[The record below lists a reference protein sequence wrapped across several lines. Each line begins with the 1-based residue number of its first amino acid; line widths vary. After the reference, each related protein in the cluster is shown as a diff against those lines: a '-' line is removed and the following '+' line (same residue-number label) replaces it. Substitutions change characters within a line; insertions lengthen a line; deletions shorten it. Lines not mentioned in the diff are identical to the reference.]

1 MRLLCENTI
10 PISYI
15 LRKDKRITM
24 LEDMNLL
31 QRIEAKKKSFS
42 KGQKRLAAYIMEDYG
57 RASMLT
63 AQKLGESAGVSES
76 TVVRFAYQLEYDG
89 YPELQKAIRV
99 LVKTRATSIDRL
111 HMMANLSETE
121 NLLHHILHKDAE
133 RIRTSLELLDQK
145 EFNRAVDLLDDAG
158 TIYILGTKSSS
169 FLAGLFGYYLNIF
182 MDHVKVIESN
192 NVLDT
197 MEQLDKMKEGDV
209 FVGIS
214 FPRYSKR
221 TLQALDFARKNHV
234 KTIAISD
241 HPKAP
246 LMTLA
251 DCKLAVKSDVLGI
264 VDALVAAQS
273 LINSLIIALSV
284 KRKDDVERRLNKLEK
299 LWNEYN
305 VYEDND
311 EM

>member
-1 MRLLCENTI
+1 
-10 PISYI
+10 
-15 LRKDKRITM
+15 M

-31 QRIEAKKKSFS
+31 QRIEAKKKNFS

-57 RASMLT
+57 RASVQT

-89 YPELQKAIRV
+89 YPELQKALRV
-99 LVKTRATSIDRL
+99 LVKTRATSVDRL
-111 HMMANLSETE
+111 KLVAKLSEKE
-121 NLLHHILHKDAE
+121 DLLNYVLHKDAE
-133 RIRTSLELLDQK
+133 RIRTSQELLDK
-145 EFNRAVDLLDDAG
+145 EEFRKAVDLMDGADH
-158 TIYILGTKSSS
+158 IYILGTKSSS
-169 FLAGLFGYYLNIF
+169 YIAGLFGYYLNIF
-182 MDHVKVIESN
+182 MDRVTVIESN

-197 MEQLDKMKEGDV
+197 MEQLNKIKEGDV

-221 TLQALDFARKNHV
+221 TLQAFDYARRNRV
-234 KTIAISD
+234 STIAISD

-246 LMTLA
+246 IMLSA
-251 DCKLAVKSDVLGI
+251 DCRLSVKSDVLGI
-264 VDALVAAQS
+264 VDSLVAAQS
-273 LINSLIIALSV
+273 LINSLIVALSI
-284 KRKDDVERRLNKLEK
+284 KRKEDVEQRLNKLEK

-311 EM
+311 EL

>member
-1 MRLLCENTI
+1 
-10 PISYI
+10 
-15 LRKDKRITM
+15 M
-24 LEDMNLL
+24 LTDMNLL
-31 QRIEAKKKSFS
+31 QRIETKKKSFS
-42 KGQKRLAAYIMEDYG
+42 KSQKRLAAYIMEDYG
-57 RASMLT
+57 RASLLT

-99 LVKTRATSIDRL
+99 LVKTKATSVDRL
-111 HMMANLSETE
+111 HMMANLSEKE
-121 NLLHHILHKDAE
+121 DLLNHVLHKDAE
-133 RIRTSLELLDQK
+133 RIRTSLELLDKSEFQK
-145 EFNRAVDLLDDAG
+145 AVDLLDSAER
-158 TIYILGTKSSS
+158 IYILGTKSSS

-182 MDHVKVIESN
+182 MDQVKVIESN

-221 TLQALDFARKNHV
+221 TLQALEFARKNNV
-234 KTIAISD
+234 KTVAISD
-241 HPKAP
+241 HPRAP
-246 LMTLA
+246 LMALA
-251 DCKLAVKSDVLGI
+251 DCRLSVKSDVLGI
-264 VDALVAAQS
+264 VDSLVAAQS
-273 LINSLIIALSV
+273 LINSLIIALSI
-284 KRKDDVERRLNKLEK
+284 KRKDDVEKRLSKLEK

-311 EM
+311 EL

>member
-1 MRLLCENTI
+1 
-10 PISYI
+10 
-15 LRKDKRITM
+15 M

-57 RASMLT
+57 RASVQT

-89 YPELQKAIRV
+89 YPEMQRALRV
-99 LVKTRATSIDRL
+99 LVKTKASSVDRL
-111 HMMANLSETE
+111 KLVAKLSEKE
-121 NLLHHILHKDAE
+121 DLLNYVLQKDAE
-133 RIRTSLELLDQK
+133 RIRTSQELLDK
-145 EFNRAVDLLDDAG
+145 EEFQRAVDLIDGANN
-158 TIYILGTKSSS
+158 IYILGTKSSS
-169 FLAGLFGYYLNIF
+169 YIAGLFGYYLNIF

-197 MEQLDKMKEGDV
+197 MEQLNKIKEGDV

-214 FPRYSKR
+214 FPRYSKS
-221 TLQALDFARKNHV
+221 TLQAFEYARRHNV
-234 KTIAISD
+234 STIAISD

-246 LMTLA
+246 IMNSA
-251 DCKLAVKSDVLGI
+251 DCKLSVKSDVLGI
-264 VDALVAAQS
+264 VDSLVAAQS
-273 LINSLIIALSV
+273 LINSLIIALSI
-284 KRKDDVERRLNKLEK
+284 KRKEDVEQRLNKLEK

-311 EM
+311 EL

>member
-1 MRLLCENTI
+1 
-10 PISYI
+10 
-15 LRKDKRITM
+15 M
-24 LEDMNLL
+24 LDDMNLL
-31 QRIEAKKKSFS
+31 QRIEAKKKNFS
-42 KGQKRLAAYIMEDYG
+42 KSQKRLAAYIMEDYG
-57 RASMLT
+57 RASVLT

-89 YPELQKAIRV
+89 YPELQSALRV
-99 LVKTRATSIDRL
+99 LVKTKASSVERL
-111 HMMANLSETE
+111 NLIAKMSEKGD
-121 NLLHHILHKDAE
+121 LLDYILHKDAD
-133 RIRTSLELLDQK
+133 RIRTSSELLDK
-145 EFNRAVDLLDDAG
+145 LEFGKAVDLLDTAD

-169 FLAGLFGYYLNIF
+169 YIAGLFGYYLNIF

-197 MEQLDKMKEGDV
+197 MEQLDKIKEGDV

-221 TLQALDFARKNHV
+221 TLQAMEFARRSGA

-241 HPKAP
+241 HGKAP
-246 LMTLA
+246 LMASA
-251 DCKLAVKSDVLGI
+251 DCRLAVKSDVLGI
-264 VDALVAAQS
+264 VDSLVAAQS

-311 EM
+311 EL

>member
-1 MRLLCENTI
+1 
-10 PISYI
+10 
-15 LRKDKRITM
+15 M

-57 RASMLT
+57 RASVLT

-89 YPELQKAIRV
+89 YPEMQKALRV
-99 LVKTRATSIDRL
+99 LVKTRATSVDRL
-111 HMMANLSETE
+111 NLVAKLSEKE
-121 NLLHHILHKDAE
+121 DLLNYVLHKDAE
-133 RIRTSLELLDQK
+133 RIRTSQELLDKEEFQK
-145 EFNRAVDLLDDAG
+145 AVDLMDGANH
-158 TIYILGTKSSS
+158 IYILGTKSSS
-169 FLAGLFGYYLNIF
+169 YIAGLFGYYLNIF
-182 MDHVKVIESN
+182 MDHVTVIESN

-197 MEQLDKMKEGDV
+197 MEQLNKIKEGDV

-221 TLQALDFARKNHV
+221 TLQAFDYARRNNV
-234 KTIAISD
+234 NTIAISD

-246 LMTLA
+246 IMLSA
-251 DCKLAVKSDVLGI
+251 DCRLSVKSDVLGI
-264 VDALVAAQS
+264 VDSLVAAQS
-273 LINSLIIALSV
+273 LINSLIVALSI
-284 KRKDDVERRLNKLEK
+284 KRKEDVEQRLNKLEK

-311 EM
+311 EL